1 MGGELSLKL
10 PFTLAHIETDEIIQ
24 DDVSLNRD
32 SISEEIDKIDE
43 KYKQLK
49 KLESIDQIEELSD
62 ELMRVNISGG
72 NGMKNNK
79 TSLRNNNRMTIQSV
93 DEEDKEQEI
102 TAENF
107 LNSPDV
113 ELNQV
118 HAETTCV
125 EIHATSAAS
134 HS

>member
-24 DDVSLNRD
+24 EDLSLNRN
-32 SISEEIDKIDE
+32 SISDEIDKIDE

-49 KLESIDQIEELSD
+49 KNESIDQIEKLPD

-72 NGMKNNK
+72 NGIKNNK
-79 TSLRNNNRMTIQSV
+79 SSLRNNNRMAIQSV
-93 DEEDKEQEI
+93 DDDDKEQEI

-113 ELNQV
+113 ESNQV
-118 HAETTCV
+118 HKETTCV
-125 EIHATSAAS
+125 EIHATSAVS
-134 HS
+134 QS